1 MMYFTRYTMYDGITI
16 LVKYLSTYK
25 KVLYAKVCKRSQRT
39 TRHKCSLIIELIR
52 PTKTPVL
59 NENCL
64 SLHIITN
71 AFKDSMENHFITVIT
86 HNYFHTCKIQIY
98 AVTKYLSIHLPKFSI
113 SHCQIV
119 SDHAVTVSCIFAF
132 SSNFGSTICPWN
144 SRSSLV
150 RRGNDNSKSKTL

>member
-1 MMYFTRYTMYDGITI
+1 MMYFTRYTMYKKSTDGITI

-52 PTKTPVL
+52 PTKTPVQ
-59 NENCL
+59 NVNCL

-86 HNYFHTCKIQIY
+86 HNYCHTCTIQIY
-98 AVTKYLSIHLPKFSI
+98 AVTKYLLYPCS
-113 SHCQIV
+113 V
-119 SDHAVTVSCIFAF
+119 SVTV
-132 SSNFGSTICPWN
+132 
-144 SRSSLV
+144 R
-150 RRGNDNSKSKTL
+150 